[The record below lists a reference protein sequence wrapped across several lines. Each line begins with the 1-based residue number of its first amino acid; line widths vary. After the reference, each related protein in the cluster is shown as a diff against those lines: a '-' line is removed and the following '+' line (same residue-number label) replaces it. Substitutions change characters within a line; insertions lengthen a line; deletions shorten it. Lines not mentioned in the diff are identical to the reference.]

1 MKLHNRRNNQ
11 AQGKFFDMA
20 ILGVQQKVLIFVL
33 SAGLA
38 LGGCAKKEKPLQ
50 GVRLDLRAV
59 TGQKTAGADTQAAAV
74 AVTQLKL
81 PAPQNYSQWTHKNG
95 DTAHQVSNPA
105 LGVTLTHLW
114 SQKIGTGN
122 GKKNHISSD
131 PIIAQGR
138 IFTLDASGHVRAFGL
153 TGAPQWSKDLSPAW
167 DKGKSVS
174 GGGLAYGNGVLVATT
189 GSGEVIAIDPASG
202 AVKWRQ
208 RTNAA
213 IPSAPVVIN
222 GEAIAVT
229 LDNKA
234 IALDLITGRIRWQIQ
249 SGGSVTGLAGSGAP
263 AALGDF
269 VALPFASGEL
279 VGANTSTGA
288 RVWSA
293 AVSGGRKGLAR
304 GIVGAISGDPVI
316 SGKTVYA
323 ANQFGRLISIDMK
336 TGARNWTVN
345 DGSYS
350 PVWVAGGAVFVVTD
364 GFKLKRLSAA
374 TGAEIW
380 AVKLPG
386 YLKQGKR
393 QKTAYVYY
401 GPVMAGNRL
410 IVAGSD
416 GNTRSFNPSTGAALG
431 VVKIQGG
438 AASQPAIVNGVMYIL
453 SGNGQLQAF
462 K

>member
-1 MKLHNRRNNQ
+1 
-11 AQGKFFDMA
+11 MA
-20 ILGVQQKVLIFVL
+20 ILGVYQKTLVLAL
-33 SAGLA
+33 AAGLA
-38 LGGCAKKEKPLQ
+38 LAGCAKKEIPLKGQ
-50 GVRLDLRAV
+50 RLDLRGEISKEANGAEAQKAVAAV
-59 TGQKTAGADTQAAAV
+59 TPV
-74 AVTQLKL
+74 KL
-81 PAPQNYSQWTHKNG
+81 PVAQNYAQWTHKNG
-95 DTAHQVSNPA
+95 STAHKVSNPA
-105 LGVTLTHLW
+105 LGMALTRIW
-114 SQKIGTGN
+114 AQKIGTGN
-122 GKKNHISSD
+122 GKKTHLSSD

-138 IFTLDASGHVRAFGL
+138 IYTLDAGGQVRAFGL
-153 TGAPQWSKDLSPAW
+153 ETGAPQWSSDLSPAW

-189 GSGEVIAIDPASG
+189 GFGEVVAIDPASG
-202 AVKWRQ
+202 SVRWRQ
-208 RTNAA
+208 RTNAG
-213 IPSAPVVIN
+213 ISGAPVVIN

-234 IALDLITGRIRWQIQ
+234 IALDLTYGRIRWQIQ
-249 SGGSVTGLAGSGAP
+249 SGGSVTGLIGTGAP

-279 VGANTSTGA
+279 IGANTATGA
-288 RVWSA
+288 RIWSA
-293 AVSGGRKGLAR
+293 AVSAGRKGLAR

-316 SGKTVYA
+316 SGNTVYA
-323 ANQFGRLISIDMK
+323 ANQVGRLISIDMK
-336 TGARNWTVN
+336 TGTRNWTVN

-350 PVWVAGGAVFVVTD
+350 PVWVAGGSVFIVTD
-364 GFKLKRLSAA
+364 GFKLKRLNGA

-380 AVKLPG
+380 SVKLPG

-393 QKTAYVYY
+393 QKTAYVHY

-410 IVAGSD
+410 IVASSD
-416 GNTRSFNPSTGAALG
+416 GNIRSFNPSSGAALG

-438 AASQPAIVNGVMYIL
+438 AASQPAIVNGTLYIL